1 MSRRDLSA
9 SGLDISSFVKEDAA
23 DAFAV
28 EGAFAVGGAGGGGA
42 AAMDS
47 SGKPVILQYAAY
59 LGMDIAADTDL
70 LWIAQQALVAELPPG
85 WTEHADPMS
94 GDAYFH
100 NAQTG
105 ETVWEHPCDS
115 YYRNLCAWPHMP
127 VPRSPCSHRASVRA
141 PPGRPP
147 HPPASLCQ
155 PGSAASAC
163 DRCSWRHCNQRE
175 PVRADT
181 RR

>member
-1 MSRRDLSA
+1 MGGRTEMSQ
-9 SGLDISSFVKEDAA
+9 SGLDISSFVMEDKAEAQAQATAPAMTMGTRGGGIGGGLDAA
-23 DAFAV
+23 
-28 EGAFAVGGAGGGGA
+28 
-42 AAMDS
+42 
-47 SGKPVILQYAAY
+47 GKPVILQYAAY

-115 YYRNLCAWPHMP
+115 YYRNLCVHALSACCGSHAPARLYP
-127 VPRSPCSHRASVRA
+127 CGRRGPRGVWLHCHKSRANESQAVA
-141 PPGRPP
+141 ADTLFPGRVF
-147 HPPASLCQ
+147 C
-155 PGSAASAC
+155 
-163 DRCSWRHCNQRE
+163 
-175 PVRADT
+175 
-181 RR
+181 